1 MLNSDFKDI
10 LSNFLAAKVK
20 FLVVGAYA
28 LAAHG
33 IPRATGDID
42 LWIRP
47 DAENAKRVH
56 MALAAFGAPMK
67 DVGVSTFTEPE
78 IVFQIGVEP
87 NRIDI
92 LTTIDGISF
101 DDAMSDRIE
110 VHIEGLAIP
119 VLSRRALICNK
130 RASDRAKDRIDL
142 ELLDKRRG

>member
-10 LSNFLAAKVK
+10 LSTFLAAKVE

-42 LWIRP
+42 LWVRP
-47 DAENAKRVH
+47 DVENARRVH
-56 MALAAFGAPMK
+56 AALAAFGAPMK
-67 DVGVSTFTEPE
+67 DIDASTFTEPD

-92 LTTIDGISF
+92 LTAIDGISF
-101 DDAMSDRIE
+101 DDAVSDKIE

-130 RASDRAKDRIDL
+130 RASDRAKDRVDI
-142 ELLDKRRG
+142 ELLEKGRA